1 MKLEVFDKKGKKVE
15 DMSVSSRVFGIKP
28 NTVAVAQYIRA
39 YLSNQR
45 QGTSSAKTRGE
56 VSGGGKKPW
65 KQKGTGRARAGSTR
79 GPIWRHGGISHGPKP
94 KSWYLDIPKK
104 IKRLALSS
112 ALSSKYSDNKIKVL
126 ESLELE
132 KPKTKE
138 VIKIIDALGL
148 NGKILIVFD
157 KKDENNLK
165 SVSNI
170 SGVFTALADN
180 LNAFEVIKSETLLFL
195 KNGVKILESK
205 YEVE

>member
-205 YEVE
+205 YEIE